1 MNPSDN
7 FIPLQDG
14 AAYTSSSEQEMAC
27 APGLVHGALQALTA
41 MMGYHRPHHLLLQGR
56 MLLFSLISEGC
67 LMHILACSF
76 NKHVIRLLPKLSTTD
91 TSPRRGWQNS
101 VHPRHSSLRALH
113 YTTQRWSDVTARN
126 TRLVRSEGRQRRSP
140 INLRAAVTFWSFQ
153 SLAQVHVFL
162 QKTKWRRGHPGANV
176 T

>member
-27 APGLVHGALQALTA
+27 APGPVRRVLQALTVR
-41 MMGYHRPHHLLLQGR
+41 MGHSRPHHLLLQGR

-76 NKHVIRLLPKLSTTD
+76 NKHVIRLPKLSTTD
-91 TSPRRGWQNS
+91 TPPRRGWQNS
-101 VHPRHSSLRALH
+101 VWPRHGPLCVPHYSEVVRCDSKEHETYKKWGEAKTEPSKSASS
-113 YTTQRWSDVTARN
+113 SDVLKFSESSSGPCLSSKDKME
-126 TRLVRSEGRQRRSP
+126 TRTP
-140 INLRAAVTFWSFQ
+140 
-153 SLAQVHVFL
+153 
-162 QKTKWRRGHPGANV
+162 RG
-176 T
+176 